1 MSETVS
7 TSSSTTL
14 DALVLGGGFGGM
26 HMLYTLREKGLKVL
40 ALEAGADVGG
50 AWYWNR
56 YPGARCD
63 VESLVYCYSFSPII
77 DAEWRWSEK
86 YAAQPE
92 ISRYMRFVCDR
103 LDLRKD
109 IHFNSR
115 LVKAVFDKASN
126 LWTLTTENG
135 DTYRARH
142 FVSSAGPIS
151 APIWP
156 NIPGRES
163 FRGEIYHSALW
174 PHEEPVYTGKRVGII
189 GTGSSGTQI
198 IPLVAQQ
205 AKQLN
210 VFVRTP
216 NLHVPARNRPLTDED
231 YSAWEKIKVETRQK
245 LRTFEIVGS
254 GDVFM
259 DEDLFE
265 IRHHP
270 GGDFTPEQ
278 RREILERRWQHGGA
292 TIPRAFA
299 DVLTNADINEEV
311 SNFLR
316 NKVSEA
322 IKDPELAKI
331 LTPTDIAYGTK
342 RITVGTNYLET
353 FNRDN
358 VNAFDVKA
366 NPIQRFTEK
375 GLIVGDEEI
384 ELDMIICASGFDA
397 LTGALTVIDIQGIG
411 GKTIKEAWSA
421 GSPTY
426 LGLGVAGFPNLYLI
440 GGPGSPSVL
449 TNVVVPN
456 EYQVEWISALI
467 EYMKTNGY
475 ERVEASAEA
484 QQEWTQKVQ
493 DCIKGT
499 ILEKSKSWYVGDNV
513 PGKAHSILAYAGG
526 LDKYI
531 SKLDKVAAN
540 GYEGFNFSQAKK

>member
-109 IHFNSR
+109 IRFNSR
-115 LVKAVFDKASN
+115 LVKAVFDEASN